1 MVYTIRV
8 QNNFCNVAV
17 SATCCLFCWCMA
29 LPAFDFHFRPSASAV
44 NRSPVSSWHLLCW
57 LQKFV
62 GWDIASGSATTVPFS
77 FRAVTFSREYW
88 IPLIGWT
95 RLVAILSQFTVGL
108 LRTRDRCKGMLS
120 NSSSNRRISW
130 STRRTHKDEA
140 VTPAVVS
147 ARNLKWLVM
156 PYEHTHSHMI
166 QNWMLIPAA
175 FSRLAPRRTP
185 EPVKRQCACCFK
197 QVAIQFVLARGLSI
211 LSVDESGWRTSR
223 SEPAVPREGNF
234 CCVGK
239 NERN

>member
-1 MVYTIRV
+1 MTNFDKL
-8 QNNFCNVAV
+8 QKQDLNKFCNVAV

-29 LPAFDFHFRPSASAV
+29 LPACDFHFRPSAV

-95 RLVAILSQFTVGL
+95 RIVAVLSQFTVGL
-108 LRTRDRCKGMLS
+108 LRTRDRCEGMLS

-140 VTPAVVS
+140 VTPAVGS
-147 ARNLKWLVM
+147 ARNLKWLVVA
-156 PYEHTHSHMI
+156 YEHTHTHI
-166 QNWMLIPAA
+166 WYKTGCRFQLH
-175 FSRLAPRRTP
+175 SRVSLPRGR
-185 EPVKRQCACCFK
+185 
-197 QVAIQFVLARGLSI
+197 L
-211 LSVDESGWRTSR
+211 
-223 SEPAVPREGNF
+223 N
-234 CCVGK
+234 
-239 NERN
+239 